1 MENKIY
7 LYLRYLILGSM
18 LLGIS
23 ISTSNTFETLLI
35 ILILIFI
42 INSQLRYFAFRG
54 NDYILFISL
63 LFEWTI
69 GYILYSNYGGILIV
83 YFIIGIS
90 DVFFLIN
97 KDIIRYISIILGFGI
112 SFYAGKF
119 LSLVDFFSYGV
130 SILSISIVSS
140 IIQFQYGKNKKI
152 EELYDKLRKSEHRL
166 LETNKELKDYS
177 KSLKELTL
185 LKERNRISREIHDS
199 VGHSLSTIIIQL
211 GAIEKI
217 APQNG
222 EKARSM
228 ISNLI
233 DFSKNGLG
241 EIRNVLKELK
251 PKDLSEYEL
260 IFGIEN
266 LINDFIELTNIDVKI
281 TYSKNKYGIKED
293 VSLVLYRAVQEFL
306 SNSIKHGNAT
316 KISIFL
322 NFEENELIVTM
333 KDNGTGTDKFRMG
346 MGLTSLRERVKE
358 VNGSVHFES
367 QIEKGFS
374 TRISFKGG
382 RSDEN

>member
-42 INSQLRYFAFRG
+42 INSQLRYFTFRG

-63 LFEWTI
+63 LVEWTI

-97 KDIIRYISIILGFGI
+97 KDIIRYISIVLGFSI

-119 LSLVDFFSYGV
+119 LSLVDFFSYGI

-140 IIQFQYGKNKKI
+140 IVQFQYGKNKKI

-166 LETNKELKDYS
+166 IETNKELKDYS

-222 EKARSM
+222 EKASSM